1 MRQQWMVILED
12 GKHLSEEFT
21 RTRASLAAGGLAYF
35 TALSLA
41 PAALALGTLAG
52 IFLKPQ
58 EVSAALDRLS
68 TRAPDAFDTLQPITD
83 SLLRAIES
91 ASGSSFTI
99 ATIVSLLIAIYAA
112 SKMVLGLR
120 TAMNAAFGVV
130 DSRGGLLQ
138 RAFAATVTL
147 IALVAGVVMV
157 VLLTLLPRVLEWLG
171 LPAMPVTTGSPT
183 LDWALAVAVIFLVV
197 RWVLQHGPNREGRVP
212 WNSLGAWTATLGI
225 AGATVGVGVYAHFS
239 TVIGAAILIFG
250 TAVVILLWLYLCFV
264 AFLWGA
270 VIEAWA
276 SSRRKPPR
284 RAGDD
289 SGQEAGDAGREA
301 HVQSVGPRSEHAEDE
316 GTDSGDSGRDDGE
329 SKATAAGSA

>member
-1 MRQQWMVILED
+1 MRQQWRVILED

-41 PAALALGTLAG
+41 PAALALGILAG
-52 IFLKPQ
+52 IFVEP
-58 EVSAALDRLS
+58 EDVSAAVERLS
-68 TRAPDAFDTLQPITD
+68 TRAPDTFESLEPITD
-83 SLLRAIES
+83 SLLWAMES

-138 RAFAATVTL
+138 RAFAAIVTL
-147 IALVAGVVMV
+147 IALSGGVAMV
-157 VLLTLLPRVLEWLG
+157 VLLTLLPRLLDWLG
-171 LPAMPVTTGSPT
+171 LAPIPATTGSPI
-183 LDWALAVAVIFLVV
+183 LDWALAVAVVFLVV
-197 RWVLQHGPNREGRVP
+197 RWVLEHGPDREGHVP
-212 WNSLGAWTATLGI
+212 WNSLGAWAATLGI
-225 AGATVGVGVYAHFS
+225 AGATIGVGVYAHFS

-250 TAVVILLWLYLCFV
+250 TAIVILLWLYLCFV

-276 SSRRKPPR
+276 SSRREPPG

-316 GTDSGDSGRDDGE
+316 GADSGDSGRDDGE